1 MGKKII
7 KTILTKITS
16 LLCCVSLVNG
26 STGRL
31 STINSSTFVKASFAM
46 KDTQSESQNQFFPH
60 FYFQHPNPT
69 SKIDEHDE
77 NFLDDDFSGS
87 GALGLTQIDRYFN
100 DDSLTT
106 MIQRIQSL
114 SYHYEGRLQL
124 HLIGGFSDNRRI
136 SHNLSIALLRK
147 KITMFEKH
155 SKSLILQNC
164 KRILNFCAKIQ
175 DIK

>member
-1 MGKKII
+1 MGMKKI
-7 KTILTKITS
+7 KTLLTKITS

-26 STGRL
+26 STGRP

-60 FYFQHPNPT
+60 FYFHHPNPAT

-147 KITMFEKH
+147 KIITMFENQ
-155 SKSLILQNC
+155 SKKSHFTTHCSKCQ
-164 KRILNFCAKIQ
+164 F
-175 DIK
+175 